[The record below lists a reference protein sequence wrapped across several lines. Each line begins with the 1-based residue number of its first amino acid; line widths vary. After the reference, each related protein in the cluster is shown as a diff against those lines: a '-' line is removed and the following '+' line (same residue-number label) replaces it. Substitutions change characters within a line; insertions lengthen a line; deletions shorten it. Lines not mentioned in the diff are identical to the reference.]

1 MARSAPVACIVG
13 VLAALAGAA
22 GCDGQ
27 MIRLG
32 TCPHAGVP
40 AGQVVW
46 IGDSWVLVPNGEPH
60 TGVRDLARAAGAIGP
75 SDEYTIDAVAAA
87 PMVVPSTNGG
97 PAPIPSQYSQQ
108 EASATKVKVLIMD
121 GGTWDTITNNSSAT
135 VTDVRDSFEQLLSKV
150 ASDGTVTD
158 VIYYLMP
165 ELSNIPGVAAIP
177 GVATFRPLLEQV
189 CTQSAVACHFL
200 DLQQIWTDP
209 SAYNT
214 PGSPPVPTDSGAT
227 VIADAIW
234 AIMQT
239 NCIAQ

>member
-1 MARSAPVACIVG
+1 MARSAPVACIAG
-13 VLAALAGAA
+13 TLAALAGAA

-32 TCPHAGVP
+32 TCPHAEVP
-40 AGQVVW
+40 ASQVVW

-75 SDEYTIDAVAAA
+75 SDDYTIDAVAAA

-97 PAPIPSQYSQQ
+97 PAPIPTQYSSQ
-108 EASATKVKVLIMD
+108 EAGATKVKVLIMD

-135 VTDVRDSFEQLLSKV
+135 VTDVADSFKQLLSTV

-165 ELSNIPGVAAIP
+165 ELSSIPGVAAL
-177 GVATFRPLLEQV
+177 RPLLEQV
-189 CTQSAVACHFL
+189 CTQSPVPCHFL
-200 DLQQIWTDP
+200 DLQPIWTDP
-209 SAYNT
+209 SSYNT
-214 PGSPPVPTDSGAT
+214 SGSPPVPTDSGAT

-234 AIMQT
+234 SIMQT
-239 NCIAQ
+239 NCIGQ